1 MLKSGLLVTEEDD
14 DGDPFFD
21 EDIPDRFNK
30 EHLGTSTILKW
41 HPHPLLEEKGS
52 AEPAS
57 LEVGDRSTPTT
68 TDVGAASCHPP
79 KSILPAP
86 PPWSIFPA
94 G

>member
-1 MLKSGLLVTEEDD
+1 MEE
-14 DGDPFFD
+14 
-21 EDIPDRFNK
+21 N
-30 EHLGTSTILKW
+30 TV
-41 HPHPLLEEKGS
+41 PLLSRFGGDFVWKPGEVHYKGG
-52 AEPAS
+52 ENRIIR
-57 LEVGDRSTPTT
+57 VDRAINYANLLCKVHQTCKSPDVNSIKSTPTT